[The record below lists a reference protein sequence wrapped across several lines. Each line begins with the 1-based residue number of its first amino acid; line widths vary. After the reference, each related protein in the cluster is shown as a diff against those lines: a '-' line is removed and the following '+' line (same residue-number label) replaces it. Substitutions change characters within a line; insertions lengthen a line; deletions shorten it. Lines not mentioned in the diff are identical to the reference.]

1 VRGWA
6 LSWVAMAHGWP
17 CIMADPMRF
26 SDLAGRSILR
36 FFSAGSR
43 QQILDQEISQPAG
56 SSPLP

>member
-1 VRGWA
+1 
-6 LSWVAMAHGWP
+6 
-17 CIMADPMRF
+17 MRF

-56 SSPLP
+56 SSPLPYCS